1 MWPSRFSKSIEMFRK
16 VCLMMIFHCWM
27 RDWLM
32 NLDIPSSDLIPFS
45 NLSETWFQCRLLSEQ
60 SIDVR
65 WLSLSHSTTIR
76 DMLLNRCLICNQY
89 THILNQDSDRIW
101 LNRDLVVRTMEI
113 ECQRKNVFV
122 FLEWNECERSVCRS
136 ELFESFESY
145 PTEWIESCYSSD
157 EFNGL
162 FK

>member
-1 MWPSRFSKSIEMFRK
+1 
-16 VCLMMIFHCWM
+16 
-27 RDWLM
+27 M

-113 ECQRKNVFV
+113 ERQRKNVFV
-122 FLEWNECERSVCRS
+122 FLE
-136 ELFESFESY
+136 
-145 PTEWIESCYSSD
+145 
-157 EFNGL
+157 
-162 FK
+162 